1 MSEHPSVTDWI
12 TAAATGAT
20 AIAATIA
27 GFIAW
32 LAFRHDL
39 RNQLPIIEADFQYEA
54 PYWALKLIIRNRLPE
69 TIVVTSATIR
79 RPKGSLISTAVWS
92 SMGGIEIK
100 QPTSNRIEID
110 FDIAPFGSTRVEIPG
125 ARMYADAQRVDLYL
139 LVPVKWTSITIV
151 VVDLRI
157 SSKSLT
163 LRDKRMVI
171 KRFISAP
178 PAIKIAPSA
187 NIPS

>member
-32 LAFRHDL
+32 LAFRRDSKNL
-39 RNQLPIIEADFQYEA
+39 LPIIEADFQYEA
-54 PYWALKLIIRNRLPE
+54 PYWALNLVIRNRLPE
-69 TIVVTSATIR
+69 TIVVTSAKIK
-79 RPKGSLISTAVWS
+79 RPKGSLISKAVWS
-92 SMGGIEIK
+92 LTGGIEIK
-100 QPTSNRIEID
+100 QPTLNRIDID
-110 FDIAPFGSTRVEIPG
+110 FEIAPFGATRVEIPG
-125 ARMYADAQRVDLYL
+125 ARMYADAQHIDLYL
-139 LVPVKWTSITIV
+139 LAPVKWTSGII

-171 KRFISAP
+171 KRFITP
-178 PAIKIAPSA
+178 PAAIKTAASA